1 MIMNRDFSQNK
12 LYRMGIFVPIMAYRL
27 MRRTMYQF
35 TEDARFIR
43 SLKDSKKGQDCVII
57 GNGPSLTTGDLEA
70 LSGYDTFATNRI
82 YAIFPSTTWRPKYY
96 IAIDNNI
103 LNDNLE
109 AIVEAEAEVKFLNYT
124 VKKRTCDK
132 VHENTRYIN
141 IFGRY
146 VLSPASYET
155 KHIAY
160 DVSRSFSLSYSVT
173 GIAIEL
179 AVYMGYRNIYLIGVD
194 HTYTNTI
201 RKDGKLKKME
211 GVKDYFGD
219 LKSKSYSIQ
228 YTDAVD
234 SYYLALR
241 KHAEKYGSHVLNA
254 TRGGKLEIFD
264 RVDLDTIIPQQ
275 KGLPETWVR

>member
-1 MIMNRDFSQNK
+1 MNRDFSQNK
-12 LYRMGIFVPIMAYRL
+12 LYRMCIFVPIMAFRL
-27 MRRTMYQF
+27 IRKTFYQF
-35 TEDARFIR
+35 TEDAKFIR
-43 SLKDSKKGQDCVII
+43 SLKDSKLGQDCVII
-57 GNGPSLTTGDLEA
+57 GNGPSLTTYDLEG
-70 LSGYDTFATNRI
+70 LSSYDTFATNRI

-109 AIVEAEAEVKFLNYT
+109 AIIEVEADIKFLNYT
-124 VKKRTCDK
+124 VKKQTRNK
-132 VHENTRYIN
+132 VQKNTKYIN

-155 KHIAY
+155 KRIKY
-160 DVSRSFSLSYSVT
+160 DVSKSFSLSYSVT

-179 AVYMGYRNIYLIGVD
+179 AVYMGYKNIYLIGVD
-194 HTYTNTI
+194 HSYTNTI
-201 RKDGKLKKME
+201 RKDGKLKKTE
-211 GVKDYFGD
+211 GVKDYFGE

-234 SYYLALR
+234 SYYRALR
-241 KHAEKYGSHVLNA
+241 KHAEKYGCHVLNA

-264 RVDLDTIIPQQ
+264 RVDIDTIIP
-275 KGLPETWVR
+275 